1 MTDLQTDA
9 PPQPTPDKFVAS
21 FRFESDGIIG
31 SKDAPIHSVVVQD
44 DGVIEVVID
53 YWPPKQ
59 PAPHPA
65 ITHCDNCGC
74 DWLDN
79 GLNPV
84 GCPYCKRSEQ
94 ATQLTEEVGRLRE
107 RLQRDEA
114 LLRQEPVAWM
124 VYTLDGKSVCVTDN
138 PADFT
143 DEHKALPLYTQPFPT
158 DEALLR
164 QLLEALKGML
174 EVYGGKYDKDYLPKH
189 ETELD
194 LIDMARAA
202 IAAMQKGGAA

>member
-94 ATQLTEEVGRLRE
+94 VA
-107 RLQRDEA
+107 RDEA
-114 LLRQEPVAWM
+114 LLRQA
-124 VYTLDGKSVCVTDN
+124 
-138 PADFT
+138 
-143 DEHKALPLYTQPFPT
+143 
-158 DEALLR
+158 
-164 QLLEALKGML
+164 LEALQGML

-189 ETELD
+189 ETELE

-202 IAAMQKGGAA
+202 VAAMQKGGAA